1 MSQGQTV
8 WFVLFCFVQRVVE
21 KATEEFVLSERDN
34 KGIGA
39 LATLQLG
46 VQSQI
51 LQDKGRDGKED

>member
-8 WFVLFCFVQRVVE
+8 CFVLFCFVQRVVE
-21 KATEEFVLSERDN
+21 KATEEFLFSERDE
-34 KGIGA
+34 GIGA

-46 VQSQI
+46 AQSQI